1 MMELKHANITEA
13 IIKAFFVVYN
23 ALGYGF
29 LEKVYA
35 NAAFRR
41 YPEHL
46 GTRSPTRPMV
56 DTLTIR
62 SYF

>member
-1 MMELKHANITEA
+1 MIELTHAQITEA

-35 NAAFRR
+35 NALAQELRR
-41 YPEHL
+41 M
-46 GTRSPTRPMV
+46 GS
-56 DTLTIR
+56 
-62 SYF
+62 